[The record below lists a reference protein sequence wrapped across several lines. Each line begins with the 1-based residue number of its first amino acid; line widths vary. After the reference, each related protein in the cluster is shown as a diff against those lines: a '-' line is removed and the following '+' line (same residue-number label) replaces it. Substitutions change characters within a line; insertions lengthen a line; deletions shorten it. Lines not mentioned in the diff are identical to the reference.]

1 MISLLVVPSVEY
13 DKDVQVDPE
22 HSPSLSGSSCP
33 PRLKKFL
40 DNLAIRSNEPPL
52 DLNEPGIRTSKSF
65 SRPFS
70 SGSLSSVLANANRS
84 DQSRNPESDSF
95 AYMET
100 LLEALAVLG
109 KLGNALD
116 VVSQRLHTEIY
127 SLVDQTV
134 NEVHERAEMSRRV
147 TFYASSVQGRP
158 SSVYVFADAYEASGM
173 NFNSVHATSLRL
185 AALESSEK
193 RADHE
198 VLRDFFWTLYSKL
211 DALTQG
217 LRVVYEVANRIGSVS
232 FMFSSP
238 IDESHRVQET

>member
-1 MISLLVVPSVEY
+1 
-13 DKDVQVDPE
+13 
-22 HSPSLSGSSCP
+22 
-33 PRLKKFL
+33 
-40 DNLAIRSNEPPL
+40 
-52 DLNEPGIRTSKSF
+52 
-65 SRPFS
+65 
-70 SGSLSSVLANANRS
+70 
-84 DQSRNPESDSF
+84 
-95 AYMET
+95 
-100 LLEALAVLG
+100 
-109 KLGNALD
+109 
-116 VVSQRLHTEIY
+116 
-127 SLVDQTV
+127 
-134 NEVHERAEMSRRV
+134 
-147 TFYASSVQGRP
+147 
-158 SSVYVFADAYEASGM
+158 M